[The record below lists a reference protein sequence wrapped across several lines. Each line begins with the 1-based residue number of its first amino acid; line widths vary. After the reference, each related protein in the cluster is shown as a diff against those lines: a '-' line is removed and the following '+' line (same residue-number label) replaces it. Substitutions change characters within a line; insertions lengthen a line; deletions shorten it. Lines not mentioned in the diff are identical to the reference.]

1 MNTQTRRI
9 PLTDPAGSLEDRINN
24 ECDVM
29 LAAGFKLAAATAV
42 QDQLLM
48 VFQKV

>member
-9 PLTDPAGSLEDRINN
+9 PIVDATPLEDRINN

-29 LAAGFKLAAATAV
+29 LAAGFKLATATVVA
-42 QDQLLM
+42 DQMLLI
-48 VFQKV
+48 FQKV